1 MRYILIIL
9 SLVLFSNNI
18 FASHRIN
25 DVVLAIQKIEKSV
38 VNIRTEKIIKKS
50 YNPFFNDPF
59 FDDFFGFERT
69 YKTQSLGSGFFV
81 DNNIIV
87 TNYHVI
93 EAANKIFIIPFDN
106 NQYEAQL
113 IGGDKLLDIALLKI
127 NTDKKFPSVKLGDSN
142 HLYLGETVIAMGNP
156 YGLSNSVTTGVISNT
171 KRIIKSSDGFS
182 IFIQTDALI
191 NPGNSGGPLINLDAE
206 VIGINSAIY
215 REAQGIG
222 FSTPINVLK
231 RIKPEILKYK
241 KIRRGFLGIL
251 FEENEDKGLVI
262 SRVEKNSIAY
272 KTGIRKGDILYS
284 IEEIPASSKKAL
296 NYILR
301 SYPPNSKIKI
311 VIKRKNELLT
321 SSIKLTEYPKNYG
334 LKILS
339 EVYGLKFE
347 RKGEYI
353 VVTHTNIPAYIKKG
367 DVLLKINDK
376 DIQNLN
382 ELNNA
387 IINNFYGEIRISLY
401 RKGAVFTILLTL

>member
-1 MRYILIIL
+1 MRYILAFLFIIFI
-9 SLVLFSNNI
+9 SLNT

-25 DVVLAIQKIEKSV
+25 DVVLAIQRIEKSV

-50 YNPFFNDPF
+50 FNPFFNDPF

-81 DNNIIV
+81 DDNIIV

-93 EAANKIFIIPFDN
+93 EAANKIFIIPYDN
-106 NQYEAQL
+106 EQYEAEL

-127 NTDKKFPSVKLGDSN
+127 KANKIFPSAKLGNSDN
-142 HLYLGETVIAMGNP
+142 LYLGETVIAMGNP

-171 KRIIKSSDGFS
+171 KRIIKSDNGFS

-231 RIKPEILKYK
+231 RIKPEIIKYK

-251 FEENEDKGLVI
+251 FEEDNDGNLII
-262 SRVEKNSIAY
+262 SSVEKNSNAR
-272 KTGIRKGDILYS
+272 KSGIKRGDILYS
-284 IEEIPASSKKAL
+284 IEDIPVSSKKGV

-301 SYPPNSKIKI
+301 SYPPNSTIKL
-311 VIKRKNELLT
+311 VIKRKNDFYKTKLLLT
-321 SSIKLTEYPKNYG
+321 SYPENYG
-334 LKILS
+334 LKIFKEL
-339 EVYGLKFE
+339 YGLEFVKK
-347 RKGEYI
+347 REYI
-353 VVTHTNIPAYIKKG
+353 VVKKSNIPAYVKRG
-367 DVLLKINDK
+367 DVILKVNDK
-376 DIQNLN
+376 EITNLEVLN
-382 ELNNA
+382 EI
-387 IINNFYGEIRISLY
+387 IINNFYDEINFSIY
-401 RKGAVFTILLTL
+401 RNGAIFNILLSL